1 MESKWDDPSSMSLL
15 TILTVRSSADVWPDF
30 CLGFQLPC
38 KKLYSR
44 RPRRPHQ
51 EHMGRWAS
59 MVTVSQ
65 CKNRS
70 LNWNKLDCTQ
80 KSWIDIDR
88 SWSKCRDCWSAC
100 LFARL
105 VFFLLRWLRWHH
117 QLFEESTPIPG
128 SCSSQQVLLGKDKE
142 EWLASNVTWYCDL
155 KHIWTWNEQTS
166 W

>member
-1 MESKWDDPSSMSLL
+1 MESKWDDPPSMSLL
-15 TILTVRSSADVWPDF
+15 TILTARSWADVRPDF
-30 CLGFQLPC
+30 CLGFQLAC

-59 MVTVSQ
+59 MVTV
-65 CKNRS
+65 KNRS

-88 SWSKCRDCWSAC
+88 SWSKFRDCWSDGM
-100 LFARL
+100 FARL
-105 VFFLLRWLRWHH
+105 VFWHH
-117 QLFEESTPIPG
+117 QLFEESTPMPG

-142 EWLASNVTWYCDL
+142 EWLESNVTWYCDL